1 MKEVDRVT
9 TCVFCEV
16 KNYMIVDSLQRFVL
30 PDKVPEQIR
39 REDIIYF
46 PYMRFKGN
54 IFSCQGREVESK
66 VLDTTH
72 KGLDVA
78 LLSPT
83 LGVRPQAMKVHLVDE
98 NLSGKF
104 VRRKDT
110 AVTILQRATML
121 AEAFSESEKEQ
132 LFHRAFIGETVSCI
146 YLPLYIKDGTV
157 YDGVLN
163 KALGKVEPWLED
175 VKSTVRYRQE
185 WKPAF
190 LATICPQCGADM
202 DGENDSLILHCYS
215 CNTCWAEKGS
225 KFVRVP
231 YSQVVSQTPEI
242 LNLPFWRIEVVTR
255 GIRMHTFADFLKVT
269 NQPVMI
275 KTQYDDTNLEFWIP
289 AVKLRPKIFLK
300 LAKSATLSQ
309 EKFPEGSQKLKKP
322 LIPIT
327 MPLKEAIQSL
337 KSIVAE
343 TTVNRKDV
351 LPQLPNLSIS
361 VTRSSLAFL
370 PFENTGHDL
379 VQEHSALSVA
389 TSVVQHGR
397 KL

>member
-1 MKEVDRVT
+1 MKEVDRLT

-16 KNYMIVDSLQRFVL
+16 KNYMVVDSLQRFVL
-30 PDKVPEQIR
+30 PDKVPDEIA

-54 IFSCQGREVESK
+54 IFSCQGREIESK

-83 LGVRPQAMKVHLVDE
+83 LGVRPQAMKVNLVDDS
-98 NLSGKF
+98 LSGKF

-110 AVTILQRATML
+110 AVTILQRATLL
-121 AEAFSESEKEQ
+121 AEAFSQSEGET
-132 LFHRAFIGETVSCI
+132 LFHRAFIGETVSCV
-146 YLPLYIKDGTV
+146 YLPLYIKDGMV

-163 KALGKVEPWLED
+163 RALGEVEPWMED
-175 VKSTVRYRQE
+175 EKSTVRYRQE
-185 WKPAF
+185 WKTKF

-202 DGENDSLILHCYS
+202 YGENDSLILHCYS
-215 CNTCWAEKGS
+215 CHTCWAEKGS

-231 YSQVVSQTPEI
+231 YSQVVSQTPETI
-242 LNLPFWRIEVVTR
+242 YLPFWRIEVETR
-255 GIRMHTFADFLKVT
+255 GIKMQTFADFLKVT
-269 NQPVMI
+269 NQPVMVKAQHDNI
-275 KTQYDDTNLEFWIP
+275 NLEFWIP

-300 LAKSATLSQ
+300 LAKGATLSQ
-309 EKFPEGSQKLKKP
+309 EKYPEGAQKLSKP